1 MISWSFA
8 YYLSEWVIRLVLLF
22 QVPRRRRPIS
32 SLAWLAVIFFQPWV
46 GLFFYLLIGRNRLPL
61 RRTRQHS
68 LLLAELESIE
78 KRFEGHPH
86 LIQPELGPGS
96 WAAVRLAERLGYMPI
111 LGGNS
116 AELMGRTEEVVER
129 LVRDIDEAQEHVH
142 LLFYIFADDGAGRKV
157 GEALMRAAKRGVK
170 CRVLADAV
178 GSWGM
183 FGGLGERM
191 RQAGVEVREALPVGL
206 FRRRMARIDLR
217 NHRKVAVIDGRIG
230 YAGSQNIVDASYGRG
245 DMLWHDLMVRLRGP
259 VVLEL
264 QAVFVGDWYFE
275 AEEVLDGEGIFP
287 EPEVAGE
294 VSAQTLPS
302 GPNYPTENYQRMVVA
317 ALYAAVERVVIT
329 TPYFVPDESFMQ
341 AMETAVLRGVEVEL
355 ILPRKSDMVLVNA
368 ASRAYFDDL
377 LEAGVRIF
385 LYDDGLLHAKT
396 MSIDDK
402 IAFIGSGNF
411 DIRSFELN
419 FEVNLLFYGS
429 EVAGQLKA
437 LQQEYLSRSVKVTQ
451 HRWSTRPMVQKVVQ
465 NVAKLLSPLL

>member
-1 MISWSFA
+1 
-8 YYLSEWVIRLVLLF
+8 
-22 QVPRRRRPIS
+22 
-32 SLAWLAVIFFQPWV
+32 
-46 GLFFYLLIGRNRLPL
+46 
-61 RRTRQHS
+61 
-68 LLLAELESIE
+68 
-78 KRFEGHPH
+78 
-86 LIQPELGPGS
+86 
-96 WAAVRLAERLGYMPI
+96 
-111 LGGNS
+111 
-116 AELMGRTEEVVER
+116 GRTEEVVES

-142 LLFYIFADDGAGRKV
+142 LLFYIIADDETGRKV
-157 GEALMRAAKRGVK
+157 AEALMRAAKRGVK

-178 GSWGM
+178 GSRGM

-191 RQAGVEVREALPVGL
+191 RQVGVEVREALPVGL

-230 YAGSQNIVDASYGRG
+230 YAGSQNIVDASYGRK

-275 AEEVLDGEGIFP
+275 AEQVLEDDEVFP
-287 EPEVAGE
+287 EPEVAGK

-317 ALYAAVERVVIT
+317 ALYAAAERVVIT

-429 EVAGQLKA
+429 EVTGQLKA

-451 HRWSTRPMVQKVVQ
+451 HRWSTRPMMQKVVQ